1 MACRSVG
8 RCNLG
13 PAPGVTLSGA
23 AFACGLAWVACVSL
37 EGRIRRGWFVGC
49 LGGALQAIL
58 ESLDLLL
65 ELDQALMQVEE
76 IGLYGR
82 RGLLPIALRQRFRR
96 PRRLHSGSLQ
106 TGQ

>member
-1 MACRSVG
+1 MACRSLG

-13 PAPGVTLSGA
+13 PAPGCPCRAPRLPVGLLCLP
-23 AFACGLAWVACVSL
+23 ACLW

-82 RGLLPIALRQRFRR
+82 RGLLPIALRQRLRR
-96 PRRLHSGSLQ
+96 PRRLHSDSLQ